1 MLSRE
6 SISRSVFVYNGKMHV
21 LRTEKHRDAKVEAE
35 MQRRGL
41 AAPGAYVLR
50 LNGAIENEGTHEHT
64 AFTVWYQEGCTILPL
79 RFEFKPK
86 SYLKLVFDARPEQ
99 AVTSGASFPDRE
111 SGLQL
116 QMRH

>member
-86 SYLKLVFDARPEQ
+86 SYLKLVFDTQPEQ
-99 AVTSGASFPDRE
+99 AVTSGLASQIARAGFSFR
-111 SGLQL
+111 
-116 QMRH
+116 